1 MIGNTSAPPASSA
14 PAVPP
19 ARGRRR
25 HRARGRPGRERV
37 RQLLEQQHGR
47 KQHGREQ
54 HGLRQLGQQR
64 CAPTPGF
71 SACIMISDTGIADH
85 SFNQA
90 AWAAM
95 TEAKSKL
102 GITVKY
108 LEQSGTVDFSTIG
121 AEFVQDDCSMIIG
134 VGFDTETT
142 IDTLA
147 KANPSIKFAVIDDTL
162 TTPEPN
168 AVSLVYE
175 TDQAS
180 FLGGYL
186 AAGMSKSGTVGVYGN
201 EAIAPVELY
210 MSGYVYGVEYYNKVH
225 GGDVKVIGWNPSSGS
240 GQFVG
245 SFTDVNQGKL
255 ITEAEIQQGADV
267 IFAVAGPI
275 DEGTVE
281 AMQAAGGPA
290 GRLLHALGRLG
301 RLRDQP
307 GRLRRASVDGAEE
320 HPAVALPGD
329 RRRPSPGL
337 SRRATTSGRSPTT
350 ASDWPPTTSW
360 RARCRPRC
368 RRRSPSWR
376 RPWPRERSRSSPTDP
391 GGPAAQRRRPAHPP
405 QAGTGRSPVDVS
417 AASAEPP
424 APQPP
429 RSRWNCDR

>member
-1 MIGNTSAPPASSA
+1 VIGNTSAPPAS
-14 PAVPP
+14 PRP
-19 ARGRRR
+19 R
-25 HRARGRPGRERV
+25 HRRAAAAA
-37 RQLLEQQHGR
+37 
-47 KQHGREQ
+47 
-54 HGLRQLGQQR
+54 GLAFAATLAVSA
-64 CAPTPGF
+64 CASSSSSSTAASGTGSSSTASGSSGGGATSDPSF
-71 SACIMISDTGIADH
+71 SACIMISNTGIADH

-121 AEFVQDDCSMIIG
+121 AEFVQADCSMIIG

-175 TDQAS
+175 TNQAS

-210 MSGYVYGVEYYNKVH
+210 MSGYVYGAEYYNKVH
-225 GGDVKVIGWNPSSGS
+225 GTKVKVIGWNPVSGS

-281 AMQAAGGPA
+281 AMQAAGGPSA
-290 GRLLHALGRLG
+290 GYYTLWVDSDGCETNPSACGELLSTVQKNIQPSLYQVIQKTVTGSFPKGDYLGTLTDSGVGLAPYHQLAGKVPAALQTEITAL
-301 RLRDQP
+301 
-307 GRLRRASVDGAEE
+307 EK
-320 HPAVALPGD
+320 AVA
-329 RRRPSPGL
+329 
-337 SRRATTSGRSPTT
+337 
-350 ASDWPPTTSW
+350 
-360 RARCRPRC
+360 
-368 RRRSPSWR
+368 
-376 RPWPRERSRSSPTDP
+376 
-391 GGPAAQRRRPAHPP
+391 
-405 QAGTGRSPVDVS
+405 AGTIKVQ
-417 AASAEPP
+417 AY
-424 APQPP
+424 
-429 RSRWNCDR
+429 

>member
-1 MIGNTSAPPASSA
+1 MIGNTSAPPASPRPRYRRPAAAAGIALAATLAVSA
-14 PAVPP
+14 
-19 ARGRRR
+19 
-25 HRARGRPGRERV
+25 
-37 RQLLEQQHGR
+37 
-47 KQHGREQ
+47 
-54 HGLRQLGQQR
+54 
-64 CAPTPGF
+64 CASSSSSGAASNSTASNSASSSSAASGNSASSAASNADF
-71 SACIMISDTGIADH
+71 SACIMISETGIADH

-121 AEFVQDDCSMIIG
+121 QEFVQDDCSMIIG

-168 AVSLVYE
+168 AVSLVYQ
-175 TDQAS
+175 TNQAS

-225 GGDVKVIGWNPSSGS
+225 STDVKVIGWNPTSGS

-245 SFTDVNQGKL
+245 SFTNVNQGKL
-255 ITEAEIQQGADV
+255 ITQAEIQQGADV

-281 AMQAAGGPA
+281 AMQAAGGPKA
-290 GRLLHALGRLG
+290 GYYTLWVDSDGCETNPDACGELLSTVQKNIQPSLYQVIQKTVGGSFPKGDYLGTLTDDGVGLAPYHQLAGKVPAALQKEITEL
-301 RLRDQP
+301 
-307 GRLRRASVDGAEE
+307 EK
-320 HPAVALPGD
+320 AVA
-329 RRRPSPGL
+329 
-337 SRRATTSGRSPTT
+337 
-350 ASDWPPTTSW
+350 
-360 RARCRPRC
+360 
-368 RRRSPSWR
+368 
-376 RPWPRERSRSSPTDP
+376 
-391 GGPAAQRRRPAHPP
+391 
-405 QAGTGRSPVDVS
+405 AGTVKVKSY
-417 AASAEPP
+417 
-424 APQPP
+424 
-429 RSRWNCDR
+429 

>member
-1 MIGNTSAPPASSA
+1 MIGNTSAPPVSSRRLHRGSAAAASLALAATLAVSACASSSSSATSNSAASTSAASTSAASGNSASSA
-14 PAVPP
+14 ASN
-19 ARGRRR
+19 AD
-25 HRARGRPGRERV
+25 
-37 RQLLEQQHGR
+37 
-47 KQHGREQ
+47 
-54 HGLRQLGQQR
+54 
-64 CAPTPGF
+64 F
-71 SACIMISDTGIADH
+71 SACIMISETGIADH

-102 GITVKY
+102 GITIKY

-121 AEFVQDDCSMIIG
+121 SEFVQDDCSMIIG

-168 AVSLVYE
+168 AVSLVYQ

-186 AAGMSKSGTVGVYGN
+186 AAGMSKSRTVGVYGN

-225 GGDVKVIGWNPSSGS
+225 GTDVKVIGWNPSSGS

-255 ITEAEIQQGADV
+255 ITQAEIQQGADV

-281 AMQAAGGPA
+281 AMQAAGGPKA
-290 GRLLHALGRLG
+290 GYYTLWVDSDGCETNPDACGELLSTVQKNIQPSLYQVIQKTVTGSFPKGDYLGTLTDSGVGLAPYHQLAGKVPGALQKEITALE
-301 RLRDQP
+301 Q
-307 GRLRRASVDGAEE
+307 
-320 HPAVALPGD
+320 AVA
-329 RRRPSPGL
+329 
-337 SRRATTSGRSPTT
+337 
-350 ASDWPPTTSW
+350 
-360 RARCRPRC
+360 
-368 RRRSPSWR
+368 
-376 RPWPRERSRSSPTDP
+376 
-391 GGPAAQRRRPAHPP
+391 
-405 QAGTGRSPVDVS
+405 AGTVKVKSY
-417 AASAEPP
+417 
-424 APQPP
+424 
-429 RSRWNCDR
+429 

>member
-1 MIGNTSAPPASSA
+1 VIGNTSAPPAS
-14 PAVPP
+14 PRP
-19 ARGRRR
+19 R
-25 HRARGRPGRERV
+25 HRRTAAAAGGV
-37 RQLLEQQHGR
+37 ALAAALAVSA
-47 KQHGREQ
+47 
-54 HGLRQLGQQR
+54 
-64 CAPTPGF
+64 CASSSSSSTAASGTGSSSTASGSSAGGTTSDPSF
-71 SACIMISDTGIADH
+71 SACIMISNTGIADH

-121 AEFVQDDCSMIIG
+121 AEFVQADCSMIIG

-142 IDTLA
+142 IDALA

-175 TDQAS
+175 TNQAS

-210 MSGYVYGVEYYNKVH
+210 MTGYVYGVDYYNKVH
-225 GGDVKVIGWNPSSGS
+225 GTSVKVIGWNPASGS

-290 GRLLHALGRLG
+290 AGYYTLWVDSDGCETNPDACGELLSTVQKNIQPSLYQVIQKTVAGSFPKGDYLGTLTDSGVGLAPYHQLAGKVPAAL
-301 RLRDQP
+301 Q
-307 GRLRRASVDGAEE
+307 AEITALE
-320 HPAVALPGD
+320 KAVA
-329 RRRPSPGL
+329 
-337 SRRATTSGRSPTT
+337 
-350 ASDWPPTTSW
+350 
-360 RARCRPRC
+360 
-368 RRRSPSWR
+368 
-376 RPWPRERSRSSPTDP
+376 
-391 GGPAAQRRRPAHPP
+391 
-405 QAGTGRSPVDVS
+405 AGTVKVQ
-417 AASAEPP
+417 AY
-424 APQPP
+424 
-429 RSRWNCDR
+429 

>member
-1 MIGNTSAPPASSA
+1 VIGNTSAPPASPRPRYRRPAAAAGLALAAALAVTACASSSSTSTAAGTAATGGSA
-14 PAVPP
+14 SSA
-19 ARGRRR
+19 ASN
-25 HRARGRPGRERV
+25 A
-37 RQLLEQQHGR
+37 
-47 KQHGREQ
+47 
-54 HGLRQLGQQR
+54 
-64 CAPTPGF
+64 GF
-71 SACIMISDTGIADH
+71 SACIMISETGIADH

-102 GITVKY
+102 GITIKY

-147 KANPSIKFAVIDDTL
+147 KENPSIKFAVIDDTL
-162 TTPEPN
+162 TTAEPN

-175 TDQAS
+175 TNQAS

-225 GGDVKVIGWNPSSGS
+225 GTDVKVIGWNPTSGS

-255 ITEAEIQQGADV
+255 ITQAEIQQGADV

-290 GRLLHALGRLG
+290 SGYYTLWVDSDGCETNPDACGELLSTVQKNIQPSLYQVIEKTVTGSFPKGDYLGTLTDDGVGLAPYHQLAGKVPPALQKEITALEK
-301 RLRDQP
+301 
-307 GRLRRASVDGAEE
+307 SVA
-320 HPAVALPGD
+320 
-329 RRRPSPGL
+329 
-337 SRRATTSGRSPTT
+337 
-350 ASDWPPTTSW
+350 
-360 RARCRPRC
+360 
-368 RRRSPSWR
+368 
-376 RPWPRERSRSSPTDP
+376 
-391 GGPAAQRRRPAHPP
+391 
-405 QAGTGRSPVDVS
+405 AGTIAVK
-417 AASAEPP
+417 AY
-424 APQPP
+424 
-429 RSRWNCDR
+429 

>member
-1 MIGNTSAPPASSA
+1 VIGNTSAPPAS
-14 PAVPP
+14 PRP
-19 ARGRRR
+19 R
-25 HRARGRPGRERV
+25 HRRAAAAA
-37 RQLLEQQHGR
+37 
-47 KQHGREQ
+47 
-54 HGLRQLGQQR
+54 GLAFAATLAVSA
-64 CAPTPGF
+64 CASSSSSSTAASGTGSSSTASGSSGGGATSDPSF
-71 SACIMISDTGIADH
+71 SACIMISNTGIADH

-175 TDQAS
+175 TNQAS

-210 MSGYVYGVEYYNKVH
+210 MSGYVYGVQYYNKVH
-225 GGDVKVIGWNPSSGS
+225 GTSVKVIGWNPASGS

-281 AMQAAGGPA
+281 AMQAAGGPSA
-290 GRLLHALGRLG
+290 GYYTLWVDSDGCETNPSACGELLSTVQKNIQPSLYQVIQKTVTGSFPKGDYLGTLTDSGVGLAPYHQLAGKVPAALQTEITAL
-301 RLRDQP
+301 
-307 GRLRRASVDGAEE
+307 EK
-320 HPAVALPGD
+320 AVA
-329 RRRPSPGL
+329 
-337 SRRATTSGRSPTT
+337 
-350 ASDWPPTTSW
+350 
-360 RARCRPRC
+360 
-368 RRRSPSWR
+368 
-376 RPWPRERSRSSPTDP
+376 
-391 GGPAAQRRRPAHPP
+391 
-405 QAGTGRSPVDVS
+405 AGTIKVQ
-417 AASAEPP
+417 AY
-424 APQPP
+424 
-429 RSRWNCDR
+429 

>member
-1 MIGNTSAPPASSA
+1 MIGNTSAPPAS
-14 PAVPP
+14 PRP
-19 ARGRRR
+19 R
-25 HRARGRPGRERV
+25 HRRTAAAA
-37 RQLLEQQHGR
+37 
-47 KQHGREQ
+47 
-54 HGLRQLGQQR
+54 GLAFAAALAVSA
-64 CAPTPGF
+64 CASSSGSSTAASGAGSSSTASGNSAGGATSDPSF
-71 SACIMISDTGIADH
+71 SACIMISNTGIADH
-85 SFNQA
+85 LFNQA

-108 LEQSGTVDFSTIG
+108 LEQSGTVAFSTIG
-121 AEFVQDDCSMIIG
+121 AEFVQDNCSMIIG

-175 TDQAS
+175 TNQAS

-210 MSGYVYGVEYYNKVH
+210 MSGYVYGVQYYNKVH
-225 GGDVKVIGWNPSSGS
+225 GTSVKVIGWNPASGS

-281 AMQAAGGPA
+281 AMQAAGGAAAGYYTLWVDSDGCETNPNACGELLSTVQKNIQPSLYQVIQKTVTGSFPKGDYLGTLTDSGVGLAPYHQLAGKVPA
-290 GRLLHALGRLG
+290 ALQTEITAL
-301 RLRDQP
+301 
-307 GRLRRASVDGAEE
+307 EK
-320 HPAVALPGD
+320 AVA
-329 RRRPSPGL
+329 
-337 SRRATTSGRSPTT
+337 
-350 ASDWPPTTSW
+350 
-360 RARCRPRC
+360 
-368 RRRSPSWR
+368 
-376 RPWPRERSRSSPTDP
+376 
-391 GGPAAQRRRPAHPP
+391 
-405 QAGTGRSPVDVS
+405 AGTIKVQ
-417 AASAEPP
+417 AY
-424 APQPP
+424 
-429 RSRWNCDR
+429 

>member
-1 MIGNTSAPPASSA
+1 VIGHTSAPSASPRPRYRRPAAAAGLALTAALAVSACASSSSSTAATGTAATAASGGSASSA
-14 PAVPP
+14 PASN
-19 ARGRRR
+19 A
-25 HRARGRPGRERV
+25 
-37 RQLLEQQHGR
+37 
-47 KQHGREQ
+47 
-54 HGLRQLGQQR
+54 
-64 CAPTPGF
+64 GF
-71 SACIMISDTGIADH
+71 SACIMISETGIADH

-95 TEAKSKL
+95 TEAKSSL
-102 GITVKY
+102 GITIKY

-121 AEFVQDDCSMIIG
+121 EEFVQDDCSMIIG

-175 TDQAS
+175 TNQAS

-225 GGDVKVIGWNPSSGS
+225 GTDVKVIGWNPSSGS

-255 ITEAEIQQGADV
+255 ITQAEIQQGADV

-290 GRLLHALGRLG
+290 SGYYTLWVDSDGCETNPDACGELLSTVQKNIQPSLYQVIAKTVAGSFPKGDYLGTLTDDGVGLAPYHQLAGKVPAALQKEITAL
-301 RLRDQP
+301 
-307 GRLRRASVDGAEE
+307 EK
-320 HPAVALPGD
+320 AVA
-329 RRRPSPGL
+329 
-337 SRRATTSGRSPTT
+337 
-350 ASDWPPTTSW
+350 
-360 RARCRPRC
+360 
-368 RRRSPSWR
+368 
-376 RPWPRERSRSSPTDP
+376 
-391 GGPAAQRRRPAHPP
+391 
-405 QAGTGRSPVDVS
+405 AGTVTVK
-417 AASAEPP
+417 AY
-424 APQPP
+424 
-429 RSRWNCDR
+429 

>member
-1 MIGNTSAPPASSA
+1 VIGNTSAPPSSPRPRYRRPAAAAGIALAATLAVSACASSSSSSA
-14 PAVPP
+14 ASGST
-19 ARGRRR
+19 ASNSTASSSTASSSAASGNS
-25 HRARGRPGRERV
+25 ASG
-37 RQLLEQQHGR
+37 
-47 KQHGREQ
+47 
-54 HGLRQLGQQR
+54 
-64 CAPTPGF
+64 AASNADF
-71 SACIMISDTGIADH
+71 SACIMISETGIADH

-108 LEQSGTVDFSTIG
+108 LEQSGTVDFPTIG

-168 AVSLVYE
+168 AVSLVYQ
-175 TDQAS
+175 TNQAS

-210 MSGYVYGVEYYNKVH
+210 MTGYVYGVEYYNKVH
-225 GGDVKVIGWNPSSGS
+225 GTGVKVIGWNPSSGS

-245 SFTDVNQGKL
+245 SFTDVNRGKL

-281 AMQAAGGPA
+281 AVKAAGGPA
-290 GRLLHALGRLG
+290 AGYYTLW
-301 RLRDQP
+301 
-307 GRLRRASVDGAEE
+307 VD
-320 HPAVALPGD
+320 
-329 RRRPSPGL
+329 
-337 SRRATTSGRSPTT
+337 
-350 ASDWPPTTSW
+350 SDGCETN
-360 RARCRPRC
+360 
-368 RRRSPSWR
+368 
-376 RPWPRERSRSSPTDP
+376 
-391 GGPAAQRRRPAHPP
+391 PAACGELLSTVQKNIQPSLYQVISKTVAGSFPKGDYLGTLTDDGVGLAPYHQLAGKVPSTL
-405 QAGTGRSPVDVS
+405 QKEITELEKEVAAGTVKVKSY
-417 AASAEPP
+417 
-424 APQPP
+424 
-429 RSRWNCDR
+429 

>member
-1 MIGNTSAPPASSA
+1 VIGNTSAPPASPRPRYRRPAAAAGLALAAALAVTACASSSSTSTAAGTAATGSSA
-14 PAVPP
+14 SSA
-19 ARGRRR
+19 ASN
-25 HRARGRPGRERV
+25 A
-37 RQLLEQQHGR
+37 
-47 KQHGREQ
+47 
-54 HGLRQLGQQR
+54 
-64 CAPTPGF
+64 GF
-71 SACIMISDTGIADH
+71 SACIMISETGIADH

-102 GITVKY
+102 GITIKY

-147 KANPSIKFAVIDDTL
+147 KENPSIKFAVIDDTL
-162 TTPEPN
+162 TTAEPN

-175 TDQAS
+175 TNQAS

-225 GGDVKVIGWNPSSGS
+225 GTDVKVIGWNPTSGS

-255 ITEAEIQQGADV
+255 ITQAEIQQGADV

-281 AMQAAGGPA
+281 AMQAAGGPTA
-290 GRLLHALGRLG
+290 GYYTLWVDSDGCETNPDACGELLSTVQKNIQPSLYQVIEKTVTGSFPKGDYLGTLTDDGVGLAPYHQLAGKVPAALQKEITAL
-301 RLRDQP
+301 
-307 GRLRRASVDGAEE
+307 EK
-320 HPAVALPGD
+320 AVA
-329 RRRPSPGL
+329 
-337 SRRATTSGRSPTT
+337 
-350 ASDWPPTTSW
+350 
-360 RARCRPRC
+360 
-368 RRRSPSWR
+368 
-376 RPWPRERSRSSPTDP
+376 
-391 GGPAAQRRRPAHPP
+391 
-405 QAGTGRSPVDVS
+405 AGTVTVK
-417 AASAEPP
+417 AY
-424 APQPP
+424 
-429 RSRWNCDR
+429 

>member
-1 MIGNTSAPPASSA
+1 MIGNTPAPPAS
-14 PAVPP
+14 PRP
-19 ARGRRR
+19 R
-25 HRARGRPGRERV
+25 HRRAAAAAGIALTAAMAVSACASSSNSGTAASSTAPG
-37 RQLLEQQHGR
+37 GSAA
-47 KQHGREQ
+47 G
-54 HGLRQLGQQR
+54 
-64 CAPTPGF
+64 ASSNAGF
-71 SACIMISDTGIADH
+71 SACIMISNTGIADH

-121 AEFVQDDCSMIIG
+121 AEFVQDNCSMIIG

-147 KANPSIKFAVIDDTL
+147 KENPSIKFAVIDDTL

-168 AVSLVYE
+168 AVSLVYQ
-175 TDQAS
+175 TNQAS

-225 GGDVKVIGWNPSSGS
+225 GTNVKVIGWNPVSGS

-245 SFTDVNQGKL
+245 SFTDVNHGKL

-290 GRLLHALGRLG
+290 AGYYTLWVDSDGCETNPNACGELLSTVQKNIQPSLYQVIEKTVAGSFPKGDYLGTLTDSGVGLAPYHQLAGKVPATLQKEITALEQG
-301 RLRDQP
+301 
-307 GRLRRASVDGAEE
+307 
-320 HPAVALPGD
+320 VA
-329 RRRPSPGL
+329 
-337 SRRATTSGRSPTT
+337 
-350 ASDWPPTTSW
+350 
-360 RARCRPRC
+360 
-368 RRRSPSWR
+368 
-376 RPWPRERSRSSPTDP
+376 
-391 GGPAAQRRRPAHPP
+391 
-405 QAGTGRSPVDVS
+405 AGTVKVK
-417 AASAEPP
+417 AY
-424 APQPP
+424 
-429 RSRWNCDR
+429 

>member
-1 MIGNTSAPPASSA
+1 MIGNTSAPPAS
-14 PAVPP
+14 PRP
-19 ARGRRR
+19 R
-25 HRARGRPGRERV
+25 HRRAAAAA
-37 RQLLEQQHGR
+37 
-47 KQHGREQ
+47 
-54 HGLRQLGQQR
+54 GLAFAAALAVSA
-64 CAPTPGF
+64 CASSSSSGTATSGTTAGNSAGGAASNAGF
-71 SACIMISDTGIADH
+71 SACIMISNTGIADH

-121 AEFVQDDCSMIIG
+121 AEFVQDNCSMIIG

-168 AVSLVYE
+168 AVSLVYQ
-175 TDQAS
+175 TNQAS

-210 MSGYVYGVEYYNKVH
+210 MTGYVYGVDYYNKVH
-225 GGDVKVIGWNPSSGS
+225 STNVKVIGWNPSSGS

-245 SFTDVNQGKL
+245 SFTDVNHGKL

-281 AMQAAGGPA
+281 AMKAAGGPA
-290 GRLLHALGRLG
+290 AGYYTLWVDSDGCETNPNACGELLSTVQKNIQPSLYQVIQKTVTGSFPKGNYLGTLTDSGVGLAPYHQLAGKVPATLQKEITALE
-301 RLRDQP
+301 Q
-307 GRLRRASVDGAEE
+307 SVA
-320 HPAVALPGD
+320 
-329 RRRPSPGL
+329 
-337 SRRATTSGRSPTT
+337 
-350 ASDWPPTTSW
+350 
-360 RARCRPRC
+360 
-368 RRRSPSWR
+368 
-376 RPWPRERSRSSPTDP
+376 
-391 GGPAAQRRRPAHPP
+391 
-405 QAGTGRSPVDVS
+405 AGTVQVK
-417 AASAEPP
+417 AY
-424 APQPP
+424 
-429 RSRWNCDR
+429 

>member
-1 MIGNTSAPPASSA
+1 VIGNTSAPPASPRPRYRRPAAAAGLALAAALAVTACASSSSTSTAAGTAATGSSA
-14 PAVPP
+14 SSA
-19 ARGRRR
+19 ASN
-25 HRARGRPGRERV
+25 A
-37 RQLLEQQHGR
+37 
-47 KQHGREQ
+47 
-54 HGLRQLGQQR
+54 
-64 CAPTPGF
+64 GF
-71 SACIMISDTGIADH
+71 SACIMISETGIADH

-102 GITVKY
+102 GITIKY

-147 KANPSIKFAVIDDTL
+147 KENPSIKFAVIDDTL
-162 TTPEPN
+162 TTAEPN

-175 TDQAS
+175 TNQAS

-225 GGDVKVIGWNPSSGS
+225 GTDVKVIGWNPTSGS

-255 ITEAEIQQGADV
+255 ITQAEIQQGADV

-281 AMQAAGGPA
+281 AMQAAGGPTA
-290 GRLLHALGRLG
+290 GYYTLWVDSDGCETNPDACGELLSTVQKNIQPSLYQVIEKTVTGSFPKGDYLGTLTDDGVGLAPYHQLAGKVPSALQKEVTALEK
-301 RLRDQP
+301 
-307 GRLRRASVDGAEE
+307 SVA
-320 HPAVALPGD
+320 
-329 RRRPSPGL
+329 
-337 SRRATTSGRSPTT
+337 
-350 ASDWPPTTSW
+350 
-360 RARCRPRC
+360 
-368 RRRSPSWR
+368 
-376 RPWPRERSRSSPTDP
+376 
-391 GGPAAQRRRPAHPP
+391 
-405 QAGTGRSPVDVS
+405 AGTIAVK
-417 AASAEPP
+417 AY
-424 APQPP
+424 
-429 RSRWNCDR
+429 

>member
-1 MIGNTSAPPASSA
+1 
-14 PAVPP
+14 
-19 ARGRRR
+19 
-25 HRARGRPGRERV
+25 
-37 RQLLEQQHGR
+37 
-47 KQHGREQ
+47 
-54 HGLRQLGQQR
+54 
-64 CAPTPGF
+64 
-71 SACIMISDTGIADH
+71 MISETGIADH

-102 GITVKY
+102 GITIKY

-121 AEFVQDDCSMIIG
+121 AEFVQADCSMIIG

-175 TDQAS
+175 TNQAS

-225 GGDVKVIGWNPSSGS
+225 GTDVKVIGWNPSSAS

-245 SFTDVNQGKL
+245 SFTDVNRGKL

-281 AMQAAGGPA
+281 AMKAAGGPA
-290 GRLLHALGRLG
+290 AGYYTLWVDSDGCETNPDACGELLSTVQKNIQPSLYQVIEKTVAGSFPKGDYLGTLTDSG
-301 RLRDQP
+301 VGLAPYHQLAGKVSSTLQKEITELEKD
-307 GRLRRASVDGAEE
+307 
-320 HPAVALPGD
+320 VA
-329 RRRPSPGL
+329 
-337 SRRATTSGRSPTT
+337 
-350 ASDWPPTTSW
+350 
-360 RARCRPRC
+360 
-368 RRRSPSWR
+368 
-376 RPWPRERSRSSPTDP
+376 
-391 GGPAAQRRRPAHPP
+391 
-405 QAGTGRSPVDVS
+405 AGTVKVKSY
-417 AASAEPP
+417 
-424 APQPP
+424 
-429 RSRWNCDR
+429 

>member
-1 MIGNTSAPPASSA
+1 VSACASSSNSTTTA
-14 PAVPP
+14 SGTTAGGS
-19 ARGRRR
+19 AGG
-25 HRARGRPGRERV
+25 A
-37 RQLLEQQHGR
+37 
-47 KQHGREQ
+47 
-54 HGLRQLGQQR
+54 
-64 CAPTPGF
+64 ASNAGF
-71 SACIMISDTGIADH
+71 SACIMISNTGIADH

-108 LEQSGTVDFSTIG
+108 LEQSGTVAFSTIG
-121 AEFVQDDCSMIIG
+121 AEFVQDNCSMIIG

-168 AVSLVYE
+168 AVSLVYA
-175 TDQAS
+175 TNQAS

-210 MSGYVYGVEYYNKVH
+210 MTGYVYGVDYYNKVH
-225 GGDVKVIGWNPSSGS
+225 SSNVKVIGWNPASGS

-245 SFTDVNQGKL
+245 SFTDVNHGKL

-290 GRLLHALGRLG
+290 AGYYTLWVDSDGCETNPDACGELLSTVQKNIQPSLYQVIQKTVTGSFPKGNYLGTLTDSG
-301 RLRDQP
+301 
-307 GRLRRASVDGAEE
+307 V
-320 HPAVALPGD
+320 
-329 RRRPSPGL
+329 GL
-337 SRRATTSGRSPTT
+337 APYHQLAGKV
-350 ASDWPPTTSW
+350 
-360 RARCRPRC
+360 
-368 RRRSPSWR
+368 
-376 RPWPRERSRSSPTDP
+376 
-391 GGPAAQRRRPAHPP
+391 PAALQKEITALE
-405 QAGTGRSPVDVS
+405 QGVAAGTVKVK
-417 AASAEPP
+417 AY
-424 APQPP
+424 
-429 RSRWNCDR
+429 

>member
-1 MIGNTSAPPASSA
+1 MIGHTSAPSASPRPRYRRPAAAAGLALTAALAVSACASSSSSTAATGTAATAASGGSASSA
-14 PAVPP
+14 PASN
-19 ARGRRR
+19 A
-25 HRARGRPGRERV
+25 
-37 RQLLEQQHGR
+37 
-47 KQHGREQ
+47 
-54 HGLRQLGQQR
+54 
-64 CAPTPGF
+64 GF
-71 SACIMISDTGIADH
+71 SACIMISETGIADH

-95 TEAKSKL
+95 TEAKSSL
-102 GITVKY
+102 GITIKY

-121 AEFVQDDCSMIIG
+121 EEFVQDDCSMIIG

-175 TDQAS
+175 TNQAS

-225 GGDVKVIGWNPSSGS
+225 GTDVKVIGWNPSSGS

-255 ITEAEIQQGADV
+255 ITQAEIQQGADV

-290 GRLLHALGRLG
+290 SGYYTLWVDSDGCETNPDACGELLSTVQKNIQPSLYQVIAKTVAGSFPKGDYLGTLTDDGVGLAPYHQLAGKVPAALQKEITAL
-301 RLRDQP
+301 
-307 GRLRRASVDGAEE
+307 EK
-320 HPAVALPGD
+320 AVA
-329 RRRPSPGL
+329 
-337 SRRATTSGRSPTT
+337 
-350 ASDWPPTTSW
+350 
-360 RARCRPRC
+360 
-368 RRRSPSWR
+368 
-376 RPWPRERSRSSPTDP
+376 
-391 GGPAAQRRRPAHPP
+391 
-405 QAGTGRSPVDVS
+405 AGSVTVK
-417 AASAEPP
+417 AY
-424 APQPP
+424 
-429 RSRWNCDR
+429 